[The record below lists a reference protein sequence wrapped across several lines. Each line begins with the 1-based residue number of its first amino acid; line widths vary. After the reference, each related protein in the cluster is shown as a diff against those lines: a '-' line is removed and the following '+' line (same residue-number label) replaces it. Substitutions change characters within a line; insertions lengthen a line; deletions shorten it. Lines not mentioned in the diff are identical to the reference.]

1 MSFGRLAGT
10 ALEFVF
16 DIIMTAIKK
25 NRDFGK
31 NDFIDFVSK
40 ECKNNDGGLVLQMV
54 DGIFDVAN
62 PEHLEWVE
70 LLHDH
75 SIRHINKEEA
85 FSLGFDELSNWSHE
99 DDELVYS
106 EMGVLFNLGKTRKGM
121 FKF

>member
-16 DIIMTAIKK
+16 DITMTGIKK
-25 NRDFGK
+25 NKDLGK
-31 NDFIDFVSK
+31 NDFIDFVSN
-40 ECKNNDGGLVLQMV
+40 ECKANNGGLVLQLV
-54 DGIFDVAN
+54 DGIFDLAR

-70 LLHDH
+70 HLHDY

-85 FSLGFDELSNWSHE
+85 FSLGFDELSDWSHE

-106 EMGVLFNLGKTRKGM
+106 ELGVLFNLGNTRTGM